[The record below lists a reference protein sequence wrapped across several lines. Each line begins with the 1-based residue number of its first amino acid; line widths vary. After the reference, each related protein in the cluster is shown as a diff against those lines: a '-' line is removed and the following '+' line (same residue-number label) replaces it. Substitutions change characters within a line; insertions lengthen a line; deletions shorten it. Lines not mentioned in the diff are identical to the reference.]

1 MLPGTTASLSFFS
14 VPPTFAMEQTG
25 STQTANVNQEGPTIK
40 CVVIGDRPL
49 HISWR
54 RNGIDITTSTSSR
67 RQFTVSFF
75 VFALISILIIESL
88 GFRLQPRFTSRDKI
102 HSSVF
107 TALEFFFDDLLFW
120 LLLFDAKV
128 QRAELTC
135 HVIVKRSICVK
146 NN

>member
-107 TALEFFFDDLLFW
+107 TALEFFFLMICCSGCYFLM
-120 LLLFDAKV
+120 LKYRGPNL
-128 QRAELTC
+128 
-135 HVIVKRSICVK
+135 HVT
-146 NN
+146 